1 MTRGFSICSS
11 GGTWLPDLLLD
22 FDEESHA
29 SCSFDDSNILEPHP
43 DEIRLTQE
51 HSYNS
56 FDRQLPKWS
65 YLLDSRRPNFL
76 QDKATFLQLLAIF
89 FCRTVLFNS
98 SFAPCT
104 LRLTCSNW
112 NLGTVFG
119 LNNGGSAR
127 GMNDKLTCWN
137 SGADPMIE
145 EGWMGSGHGEMFMVT
160 WWAPLWEVGGESLIT
175 WAIVVVSRKTME
187 WVSLELAIVGRSR
200 GHRFEKPGVGVDLQL
215 E

>member
-1 MTRGFSICSS
+1 MFEFVLFSIVLLQLQRFFQQTWYPDVKNASIKECLCWFLTRGFSTCSL

-76 QDKATFLQLLAIF
+76 QDKVTFLQLLAIF
-89 FCRTVLFNS
+89 FCRTMLFNS

-104 LRLTCSNW
+104 LSVVIGILVPS
-112 NLGTVFG
+112 LVSITV
-119 LNNGGSAR
+119 A
-127 GMNDKLTCWN
+127 
-137 SGADPMIE
+137 
-145 EGWMGSGHGEMFMVT
+145 V
-160 WWAPLWEVGGESLIT
+160 
-175 WAIVVVSRKTME
+175 
-187 WVSLELAIVGRSR
+187 LEAWTTN
-200 GHRFEKPGVGVDLQL
+200 
-215 E
+215 